1 MGLPRDTVSFSH
13 IAPAMLCP
21 KSVESLEKLG
31 RVRLSPSFY
40 MREFLY
46 SEVANF
52 YGIPN
57 IPDDPDTAIEAGKHL
72 CEELLEPLQ
81 ATFGRIS
88 IRSGYRSKEL
98 NRICNERGHNCSKD
112 SSAAH
117 TWDVRS
123 EAGKIGAM
131 ACIVVNWYL
140 PRYEETSDFR
150 PLAWWIHDNL
160 PYSSM
165 CFFSKLCA
173 FNLGWYEEP
182 TRVIYSYIEPKGYLT
197 KRGMDNHEG
206 DHSEWYQDFPKLKT

>member
-1 MGLPRDTVSFSH
+1 MPK
-13 IAPAMLCP
+13 P
-21 KSVESLEKLG
+21 KSVASLEQLG
-31 RVRLSPSFY
+31 RVRLSKNFF

-57 IPDDPDTAIEAGKHL
+57 MPDDPATAIEAGKHL
-72 CEELLEPLQ
+72 CEELLEPVV
-81 ATFGRIS
+81 ATFGWIS
-88 IRSGYRSKEL
+88 VRSGYRSKEV
-98 NRICNERGHNCSKD
+98 NRICNERGHNCGKD

-123 EAGKIGAM
+123 SEGKIGAM
-131 ACIVVNWYL
+131 VSIVVNWYL

-173 FNLGWYEEP
+173 FNIGWYEES

-206 DHSEWYQDFPKLKT
+206 DHSEWYQGFPKLKN

>member
-1 MGLPRDTVSFSH
+1 MRTPKTVR
-13 IAPAMLCP
+13 
-21 KSVESLEKLG
+21 SLEQFG
-31 RVRLSPSFY
+31 RIRLSKNFF

-46 SEVANF
+46 SEVANL
-52 YGIPN
+52 YKTPN

-88 IRSGYRSKEL
+88 IRSGYRSKEV
-98 NRICNERGHNCSKD
+98 NQICNENGYNCGKD
-112 SSAAH
+112 NAAAH

-123 EAGKIGAM
+123 TDGKIGAM

-140 PRYEETSDFR
+140 PRYEATGDFR

-165 CFFSKLCA
+165 TFFPKLCA
-173 FNLGWYEEP
+173 FNIGWYEEP
-182 TRVIYSYIEPKGYLT
+182 TRSIFSYIQPKGYLT
-197 KRGMDNHEG
+197 RKGMDNYEA
-206 DHSEWYQDFPKLKT
+206 DHSEWYPDFPTFVHSS

>member
-1 MGLPRDTVSFSH
+1 MRTPTTVD
-13 IAPAMLCP
+13 
-21 KSVESLEKLG
+21 SLEKLG
-31 RVRLSPSFY
+31 RVRLSPNFF
-40 MREFLY
+40 MRDFLY
-46 SEVANF
+46 SEVANL
-52 YGIPN
+52 YEVKN

-88 IRSGYRSKEL
+88 IRSGYRSKEV

-123 EAGKIGAM
+123 SEGKIGAM
-131 ACIVVNWYL
+131 VSIVVNWYL

-150 PLAWWIHDNL
+150 PLAWWVHDHL

-197 KRGMDNHEG
+197 RAGMENHEG

>member
-1 MGLPRDTVSFSH
+1 MQPPRTVD
-13 IAPAMLCP
+13 
-21 KSVESLEKLG
+21 SLENLG
-31 RVRLSPSFY
+31 RVRLSKNFF

-52 YGIPN
+52 YKIQN
-57 IPDDPDTAIEAGKHL
+57 IPDNPDLALESGKHL

-81 ATFGRIS
+81 TTFGRIS

-98 NRICNERGHNCSKD
+98 NRICNEKGHNCAK
-112 SSAAH
+112 SSAASH
-117 TWDVRS
+117 TWDERY
-123 EAGKIGAM
+123 EGKIGAM

-140 PRYEETSDFR
+140 ERYEQTSDFR

-165 CFFSKLCA
+165 CFFPRLCA

-182 TRVIYSYIEPKGYLT
+182 TRQIYSYVNPKGFLT
-197 KRGMDNHEG
+197 RRGMDNHEG
-206 DHSEWYQDFPKLKT
+206 DHSEWYQDFPKLKI